1 MPETATKSEK
11 RQWQPVATVDEIPPG
26 ERKIV
31 ELDGQSIGIFRVG
44 DEFVAILN
52 MCPHEFAPVCLGR
65 VGGTTLPSAPGEFI
79 WGREGEILACPWH
92 GWEFELLTG
101 KALFGNRPR
110 LRLFPVKVEA
120 GQVFVSLSGSERPR
134 LPSPP
139 TPSSIPM
146 GEGDS

>member
-1 MPETATKSEK
+1 MPETAAKSEK
-11 RQWQPVATVDEIPPG
+11 RQWRAVATIDEIQPG

-31 ELDGQSIGIFRVG
+31 ELDGQSIGVFRVG

-65 VGGTTLPSAPGEFI
+65 VGGTTLTSAPGEWK

-110 LRLFPVKVEA
+110 LRLFPVRIED
-120 GQVFVSLSGSERPR
+120 GQIFVSLSGSERPR
-134 LPSPP
+134 
-139 TPSSIPM
+139 
-146 GEGDS
+146 D

>member
-1 MPETATKSEK
+1 MPKIDAASET
-11 RQWQPVATVDEIPPG
+11 RHWQRVATVAELAPG

-31 ELDGQSIGIFRVG
+31 EVDGQSIGLFRVV
-44 DEFVAILN
+44 DEYVAILN

-65 VGGTTLPSAPGEFI
+65 VGGTTLPSAPGEWK

-110 LRLFPVKVEA
+110 LRLFPVKVEDN
-120 GQVFVSLSGSERPR
+120 QIFVSLTGSERPR
-134 LPSPP
+134 
-139 TPSSIPM
+139 
-146 GEGDS
+146 E